1 MTERKKKLRLIQIGL
16 LIVGTLIII
25 FTYFNQNETS
35 DEKIVSKETQ
45 EKIKKQLENSNTEN
59 SDVFYNIE
67 YSGLDLAGN
76 RYILKSKE
84 ARNSKSES
92 DVVNMKFVE
101 AKFYFKDG
109 TVLNVS
115 SNIGIYNNISLDM
128 VFKGDVRATY
138 EGSQLF
144 AQKAEYSN
152 SKSFLTISE
161 KVKIKDIRGTMVAD
175 KLLFDIKKQTL
186 NIASFKDDK
195 INANINLKWKR
206 VLEF

>member
-1 MTERKKKLRLIQIGL
+1 MIERKKKLRLIQISL

-115 SNIGIYNNISLDM
+115 SDIGIYNNISLDM
-128 VFKGDVRATY
+128 VFKGDVLATY

-152 SKSFLTISE
+152 SKSFLIISE

-195 INANINLKWKR
+195 INANINLK
-206 VLEF
+206 